1 MKDTIITYDPQEY
14 EDWLSNNPGWS
25 FTSTATVWNGLFSG
39 GTITLNGISEGAAI
53 RYALFAWGPY
63 PTIRQNYEDWSG
75 GSWGFAG
82 PFSTQ
87 TGGGGAPPVS
97 LANSLP
103 ESVLPAPGPIPEP
116 SVTALVVLGLG
127 VVYKFRHRDEPP
139 FGAAGDD
146 ESETFLADRS
156 TSLI

>member
-1 MKDTIITYDPQEY
+1 
-14 EDWLSNNPGWS
+14 
-25 FTSTATVWNGLFSG
+25 
-39 GTITLNGISEGAAI
+39 
-53 RYALFAWGPY
+53 
-63 PTIRQNYEDWSG
+63 
-75 GSWGFAG
+75 
-82 PFSTQ
+82 
-87 TGGGGAPPVS
+87 

-103 ESVLPAPGPIPEP
+103 EIVLPAPGPIPEP